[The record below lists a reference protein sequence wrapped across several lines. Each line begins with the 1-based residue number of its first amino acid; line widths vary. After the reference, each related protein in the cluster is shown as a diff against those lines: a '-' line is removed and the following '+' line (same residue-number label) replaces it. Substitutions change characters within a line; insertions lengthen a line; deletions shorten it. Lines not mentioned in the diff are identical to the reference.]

1 MVKMG
6 EKLLNS
12 VEEISVVDVYD
23 IASEIGNECEKII
36 DAYGADAV
44 KSLMPKV
51 INALELLEALANRN
65 ESENSTLEMLTDQ
78 ITLLE
83 NEKHEK
89 AMLRERLQKVNFW
102 FFFCFAFN

>member
-1 MVKMG
+1 MG

-12 VEEISVVDVYD
+12 VEDISVVDVYD
-23 IASEIGNECEKII
+23 LASDIGKECEKII
-36 DAYGADAV
+36 DAYGADTM

-51 INALELLEALANRN
+51 VNALELLEALANRN

-89 AMLRERLQKVNFW
+89 ALLRERLQKVSVKKREKSEK
-102 FFFCFAFN
+102 